1 MGKVCAPAARNGD
14 GRACRWHREVT
25 PGLVVCSVLGLAWLG
40 SIGVVRAQTAG
51 DRDAP
56 TAAPTPADNPP
67 IAPPSAGSLPAK
79 VEDAE
84 STAKAA
90 KLTPL
95 VPSPQ
100 NPLRPAF
107 QLYAEIDLPILGIGL
122 VFESARLFRPQ
133 SQKAFCAPLCP
144 VSDLNALD
152 RTTAGYWS
160 PGWQTASDIGLYAIG
175 VGAATLLFADEG
187 LWPGL
192 NDAVVVAESG
202 LAATAAAS
210 MMTLAAGRPRP
221 FLYGEKA
228 PLSERNGAD
237 AGLSFLSSH
246 AAVSFAVATST
257 LVAMRRLHPRS
268 RANWIV
274 LGVGGAIATFVAAAR
289 VLGGMHFISDVA
301 GGAIVGS
308 SLGVI
313 IPSLHGSPVSIVPV
327 TGDGGQRG
335 MAVNVRF

>member
-1 MGKVCAPAARNGD
+1 MR
-14 GRACRWHREVT
+14 T
-25 PGLVVCSVLGLAWLG
+25 STVCSALVLAWLG
-40 SIGVVRAQTAG
+40 SLGVARAEEAADTN
-51 DRDAP
+51 AP
-56 TAAPTPADNPP
+56 TVVPTPANNPT
-67 IAPPSAGSLPAK
+67 IAPPSAGAPPEK
-79 VEDAE
+79 IEDAK

-95 VPSPQ
+95 VPSPK

-175 VGAATLLFADEG
+175 VGAATLLFVDEG
-187 LWPGL
+187 FWPGL
-192 NDAVVVAESG
+192 NDAVVIAESG
-202 LAATAAAS
+202 LAATAVAS

-228 PLSERNGAD
+228 PLSDRNGAD

-246 AAVSFAVATST
+246 AAVSFAIATST
-257 LVAMRRLHPRS
+257 LVAMRRLHPHS

-274 LGVGGAIATFVAAAR
+274 LGVGGAIATFVATAR
-289 VLGGMHFISDVA
+289 VLGGMHFISDVV
-301 GGAIVGS
+301 GGAIVGT
-308 SLGVI
+308 SLGMIV
-313 IPSLHGSPVSIVPV
+313 PSLHGSPVSVVPV
-327 TGDGGQRG
+327 AGDGGQRG
-335 MAVNVRF
+335 IAVSARF

>member
-1 MGKVCAPAARNGD
+1 
-14 GRACRWHREVT
+14 
-25 PGLVVCSVLGLAWLG
+25 LAWLG
-40 SIGVVRAQTAG
+40 SVGIARAQTVA
-51 DRDAP
+51 DKDAP
-56 TAAPTPADNPP
+56 AVAPAPADSSP
-67 IAPPSAGSLPAK
+67 IALPSAGASPEK
-79 VEDAE
+79 VEDAK

-95 VPSPQ
+95 VPSPR

-144 VSDLNALD
+144 TSDLNALD

-160 PGWQTASDIGLYAIG
+160 PGWQTASDYGLYAIG
-175 VGAATLLFADEG
+175 LGAATLLFVDEG

-192 NDAVVVAESG
+192 NDAVVIAESG

-210 MMTLAAGRPRP
+210 VMTLAAGRPRP
-221 FLYGEKA
+221 FLYGTKA

-246 AAVSFAVATST
+246 AAVSFAIATST
-257 LVAMRRLHPRS
+257 LVAMRRLHPHS

-274 LGVGGAIATFVAAAR
+274 LGVGGAIASFVATAR
-289 VLGGMHFISDVA
+289 VLGGMHFISDVV
-301 GGAIVGS
+301 GGAVVGS

-327 TGDGGQRG
+327 AGDGGQRG
-335 MAVNVRF
+335 IAVSARF

>member
-1 MGKVCAPAARNGD
+1 MHAPAA
-14 GRACRWHREVT
+14 
-25 PGLVVCSVLGLAWLG
+25 LCSVLVLTWLG
-40 SIGVVRAQTAG
+40 SIGVAQAETA
-51 DRDAP
+51 
-56 TAAPTPADNPP
+56 TAEGASTDAPTPANSPA
-67 IAPPSAGSLPAK
+67 IAPPSAGAAPEK
-79 VEDAE
+79 VEDAK

-95 VPSPQ
+95 VPSPK

-133 SQKAFCAPLCP
+133 SQKAFCAPICP

-175 VGAATLLFADEG
+175 VGAATLLFVDEG
-187 LWPGL
+187 FWPGL
-192 NDAVVVAESG
+192 NDAVVIAESG
-202 LAATAAAS
+202 LAATAIAS

-221 FLYGEKA
+221 FLYGENA
-228 PLSERNGAD
+228 PLSARNGAD

-246 AAVSFAVATST
+246 AAVSFAIATST
-257 LVAMRRLHPRS
+257 LVAMRRLHPHS

-274 LGVGGAIATFVAAAR
+274 LGVGGAIATFVASAR
-289 VLGGMHFISDVA
+289 VLGGMHFISDVV
-301 GGAIVGS
+301 GGAIVGTS
-308 SLGVI
+308 VGVI

-327 TGDGGQRG
+327 AGDGGQRG